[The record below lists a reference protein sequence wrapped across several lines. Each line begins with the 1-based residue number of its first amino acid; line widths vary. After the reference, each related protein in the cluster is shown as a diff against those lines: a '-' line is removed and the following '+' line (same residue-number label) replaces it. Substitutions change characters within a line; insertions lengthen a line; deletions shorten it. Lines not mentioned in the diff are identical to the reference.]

1 MKRERNKFHAAL
13 SEAHPRTGTFL
24 ELPKKR
30 DRLRRAIV
38 VMSVPDLL
46 EF

>member
-1 MKRERNKFHAAL
+1 MKGGRNKFHAAL
-13 SEAHPRTGTFL
+13 SDANPRTGTFL
-24 ELPKKR
+24 ELPQKR

-38 VMSVPDLL
+38 AMSVPDLL

>member
-1 MKRERNKFHAAL
+1 MSDGN
-13 SEAHPRTGTFL
+13 PRTGTFL
-24 ELPKKR
+24 ELPQKR

-38 VMSVPDLL
+38 VMSVPDVV